1 MSIVITCKSII
12 GIVFLSGTI
21 CFDINGVTGVEEN
34 NSNDT
39 LACDDVA
46 DKVALYTPSLFLEI
60 TQVELLICC

>member
-12 GIVFLSGTI
+12 GIIFLSGTI

-34 NSNDT
+34 NT